1 MRDQVLLNVLS
12 NAMKFTDT
20 GSIVVKARCEA
31 ITPVT
36 RPLDARPCGTLP
48 VSTESSSRGA
58 ESSRVTPSLSA
69 FERVPR
75 QAFHEV
81 QKAIPSGVSPS
92 ACAQSKDRQGRHGND
107 GVVSGALRRFRVAEL
122 LGGLFPTAARVSG
135 WKGVHGVDLVDQS
148 APEGD
153 GRRKEGVGI
162 DGWDCGKSSFLQG
175 LELSSHRKARLVVE
189 VSDTGVGMTAE
200 QMSRLFEPFS
210 QVSLG
215 WALLVVPVPL

>member
-31 ITPVT
+31 ITPVGSS
-36 RPLDARPCGTLP
+36 LDARPCGSLP
-48 VSTESSSRGA
+48 ISTEFSSKGA
-58 ESSRVTPSLSA
+58 ESRVTPSLSA

-75 QAFHEV
+75 QAFQEL
-81 QKAIPSGVSPS
+81 QKAVPSGVSPA
-92 ACAQSKDRQGRHGND
+92 ACARSEDGHGRHGNV

-122 LGGLFPTAARVSG
+122 LGGLFPIAARVSG
-135 WKGVHGVDLVDQS
+135 WKGVHGADLVDKS
-148 APEGD
+148 APEGV
-153 GRRKEGVGI
+153 GQRKEGFGI

-189 VSDTGVGMTAE
+189 VSDTGVGMTTE

-210 QVSLG
+210 QVSSR
-215 WALLVVPVPL
+215 WAKLVVLVPL